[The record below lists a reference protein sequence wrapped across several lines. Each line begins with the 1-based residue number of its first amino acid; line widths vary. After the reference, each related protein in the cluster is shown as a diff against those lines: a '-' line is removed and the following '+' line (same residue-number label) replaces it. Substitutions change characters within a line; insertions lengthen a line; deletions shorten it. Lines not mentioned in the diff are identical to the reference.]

1 MVLLIAPQTT
11 YARIVARQGRKRVER
26 KREKGR
32 RIKRGGMRHERN
44 IGTGDRVSWELAKRF
59 VPPRAVPTELVCN
72 SILSAT
78 ERGKGRLRGE
88 GDWNVNAGEYCVEP
102 RENAFAPG
110 PDGEVSD
117 LSV

>member
-1 MVLLIAPQTT
+1 MEKGD
-11 YARIVARQGRKRVER
+11 R
-26 KREKGR
+26 KGR
-32 RIKRGGMRHERN
+32 RIKREGMRHERN

-78 ERGKGRLRGE
+78 ERGKRRLRE
-88 GDWNVNAGEYCVEP
+88 GWNVNAGEYCVEP
-102 RENAFAPG
+102 RESAFAPG